1 MIDARWL
8 ASTIKPRRARP
19 DHQPGRARPSAS
31 DVLAT
36 EIEIAR
42 LRAALTGGD
51 EPSARSRRWYRTATS
66 ALSEPTGRNPQLEVH
81 RLLNCRRATL
91 ACGAEHMT
99 INPGIRHAELVRLSC
114 LAVPG

>member
-1 MIDARWL
+1 
-8 ASTIKPRRARP
+8 
-19 DHQPGRARPSAS
+19 
-31 DVLAT
+31 VLAT